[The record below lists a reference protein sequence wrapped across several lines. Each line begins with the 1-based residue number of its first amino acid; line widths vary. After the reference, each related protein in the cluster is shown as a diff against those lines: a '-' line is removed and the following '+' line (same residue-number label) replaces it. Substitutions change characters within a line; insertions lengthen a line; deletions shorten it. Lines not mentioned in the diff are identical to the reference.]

1 MLFFYCEKSKVFVVF
16 FTADMAFNL
25 PLSFKKMSMLEIND
39 RVLYFHQINKKWHWR
54 LKNKQGDLISRSDSG
69 FDSREDCEMDA
80 RRSMLS

>member
-1 MLFFYCEKSKVFVVF
+1 
-16 FTADMAFNL
+16 
-25 PLSFKKMSMLEIND
+25 MLEIND